1 MMLKDIAK
9 LEMKIDG
16 LKNRYSDYLEER
28 ERRRKREQ
36 DVHFTKKDQV
46 VLVKSF
52 LLASVI
58 EHGIRRLFLV

>member
-1 MMLKDIAK
+1 MLKSISE
-9 LEMKIDG
+9 LELKIDG
-16 LKNRYSDYLEER
+16 LKNKYSDYLEER

-46 VLVKSF
+46 VLIKSF

-58 EHGIRRLFLV
+58 EQGIRRLFI

>member
-1 MMLKDIAK
+1 MLNDLAK

-16 LKNRYSDYLEER
+16 LKSRYADFLEER

-52 LLASVI
+52 VLASII
-58 EHGIRRLFLV
+58 EQGIRKLFVL

>member
-1 MMLKDIAK
+1 MLNDLAK
-9 LEMKIDG
+9 LEMKING

-36 DVHFTKKDQV
+36 DVHFTNKDQV
-46 VLVKSF
+46 VLIKSF

-58 EHGIRRLFLV
+58 EQGIRKLFVI